1 MCETNDGFKI
11 AEKDLEIRGPG
22 EFFGTRQHGLPEM
35 KIGNFFT
42 DMDILKET
50 QGAAAE
56 ILKEDPMLENKK
68 YDILNREVVKTFNKV
83 GDVLN

>member
-1 MCETNDGFKI
+1 M
-11 AEKDLEIRGPG
+11 AERK
-22 EFFGTRQHGLPEM
+22 RQAVFVPDQLVGAV
-35 KIGNFFT
+35 
-42 DMDILKET
+42 T

>member
-1 MCETNDGFKI
+1 MRYGRRY
-11 AEKDLEIRGPG
+11 LS
-22 EFFGTRQHGLPEM
+22 RQHHSAECSGICPLAAGGEQALSVPH
-35 KIGNFFT
+35 KRQRPFA
-42 DMDILKET
+42 